1 MNFMSEIAILGDRTS
16 VLGFKALGLDAYP
29 VSKGQA
35 KDIWPDLIKGD
46 YSVIFVTEEVHEEI
60 KELISEVSQN
70 LTPAVVVIPPTT
82 GSTGL
87 GMQRLKKI
95 VEKAV
100 GVDILSREQ
109 G

>member
-1 MNFMSEIAILGDRTS
+1 
-16 VLGFKALGLDAYP
+16 
-29 VSKGQA
+29 
-35 KDIWPDLIKGD
+35 
-46 YSVIFVTEEVHEEI
+46 
-60 KELISEVSQN
+60 SEVSRN

-100 GVDILSREQ
+100 GVDILSKEQ